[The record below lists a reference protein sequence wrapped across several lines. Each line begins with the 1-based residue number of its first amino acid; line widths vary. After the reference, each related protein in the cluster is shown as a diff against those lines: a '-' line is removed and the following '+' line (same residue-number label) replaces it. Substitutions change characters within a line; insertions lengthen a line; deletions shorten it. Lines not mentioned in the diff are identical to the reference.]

1 MKELSKPEKLRVL
14 REARE
19 TIAKRTDYMC
29 LVVKHILSPNKFLH
43 NYQIREFIPEF
54 KRPSYAV
61 SQYSCAWFEEDD
73 KASRL
78 RYLDELIEKIEN
90 EELLEEARR
99 RYPEGTRFIDPTA
112 TGNMYTATCSAWL
125 HRDDV
130 ICVCPKGEGG
140 VVYFEGKWAEIVHSH
155 KVKVYLYMHPDGK
168 YYTSTSEL
176 LEEEL
181 LDLIP
186 IGSKEVEFFETIKS

>member
-1 MKELSKPEKLRVL
+1 MIDLSKKYRTRNGSETFGLCLRGDFIYGWVIHNFCPIPYRWVL
-14 REARE
+14 DG
-19 TIAKRTDYMC
+19 KY
-29 LVVKHILSPNKFLH
+29 VGG
-43 NYQIREFIPEF
+43 
-54 KRPSYAV
+54 V
-61 SQYSCAWFEEDD
+61 SD
-73 KASRL
+73 
-78 RYLDELIEKIEN
+78 LDLIEITPE

-99 RYPEGTRFIDPTA
+99 RYPEGTKGIPPGIGGIHTFSGDYII
-112 TGNMYTATCSAWL
+112 SA
-125 HRDDV
+125 
-130 ICVCPKGEGG
+130 IGG
-140 VVYFEGKWAEIVHSH
+140 VWDKKIEWNIYQDGQWAEIVRSH